1 MHPARQTGRT
11 AAESFELY
19 DRLVRSVP
27 EIERKGATNPY
38 TSVNGHMFTHMNP
51 AGSLAIRLPK
61 DELERFL
68 NKYKTTLSEA
78 YGVIRKEWAVVPD
91 DLLAKT
97 KELRAYLE
105 LSYRYVKTLKPKVAG
120 KVR

>member
-1 MHPARQTGRT
+1 MTATKTGRT

-19 DRLVRSVP
+19 DRLIRAVP
-27 EIERKGATNPY
+27 KIERKGATNPY

-68 NKYKTTLSEA
+68 KRYKTTLSEA
-78 YGVIRKEWAVVPD
+78 YGVVRKEWAVVPD

-97 KELRAYLE
+97 KELQAYLE
-105 LSYRYVKTLKPKVAG
+105 LSYKYVKTLKPKAAG
-120 KVR
+120 KSR